1 MQSLQNQDSALYQ
14 DTKSHT
20 TFFIFSF
27 FNSKGNIQTSIEK
40 FVGLRIFY
48 GLILLLMISTGTVFA
63 QESSVSVQTDD
74 NHYDEG
80 DTIVISGKVATPIDG
95 VNVVLQLFTE
105 GNMVEIAQ
113 ITVAQDGSYS
123 YTVLA
128 EGPLWKKSGTYLV
141 RSSYEVG
148 GGTTIESEFSYSSKS
163 EVITT
168 TTNFE
173 VDAGSHGTFDVEY
186 TIQGGTLKNM
196 VVDTDIFA
204 LIAQIDATDEGKIT
218 LDLPREFIGAEKQD
232 GKDDTFIILIDG
244 IEVDYEETPNVG
256 ADSRIISINFE
267 QGDSDIEIIGTYV
280 IPEFGSIVM
289 VILMIGI
296 MSTILISR
304 NKLGIRI

>member
-1 MQSLQNQDSALYQ
+1 MD
-14 DTKSHT
+14 
-20 TFFIFSF
+20 F
-27 FNSKGNIQTSIEK
+27 
-40 FVGLRIFY
+40 RIF
-48 GLILLLMISTGTVFA
+48 GILMILVFISMGTAFA
-63 QESSVSVQTDD
+63 SISLISVQTDD
-74 NHYDEG
+74 DNYDEG
-80 DTIVISGKVATPIDG
+80 DTIVISGEIATIIGDTQ
-95 VNVVLQLFTE
+95 VTLQLFKG

-141 RSSYEVG
+141 KASYEVG
-148 GGTTIESEFSYSSKS
+148 GGTSVESEFTYSPKS